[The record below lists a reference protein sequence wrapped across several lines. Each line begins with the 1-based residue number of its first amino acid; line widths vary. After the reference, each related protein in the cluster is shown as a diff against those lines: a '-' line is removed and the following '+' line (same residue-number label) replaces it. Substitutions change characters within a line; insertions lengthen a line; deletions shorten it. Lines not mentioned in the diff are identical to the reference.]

1 MPSGRWQASYVGPDL
16 VRRTAPV
23 TFDSQMDAEAW
34 LAARYREVVSDEWQP
49 PVRKEAVT
57 LSVFAERWLTYRE
70 LKPRTRD
77 QYQRLLERE
86 ILPTLGVM
94 PLKRITADA
103 VEDWHASLPPGRK
116 TYNAHAYSLLRT
128 ILKDAEQRRLI
139 DHNPCH
145 IRGAGTTKRA
155 KVIEPATVAELAAL
169 VEALPERYRALALL
183 AGWCQLRFGELIG
196 LRRMDIDLDRAVVR
210 VRQGVTRIPGEV
222 IVGTPKSHKG
232 TRDVSIPAGILPVIQ
247 AHLEGIADDP
257 DALVFPSTTDP
268 TKYLGYTTLRRHF
281 EKAREVAGRPD
292 LTPHALR
299 HTGATLAA
307 QEGATLAEL
316 MDRLGH
322 SNVAAAMRYQH
333 AAQGRGAELAEKL
346 NKRLHGG

>member
-1 MPSGRWQASYVGPDL
+1 M
-16 VRRTAPV
+16 VRRNAPV
-23 TFDSQMDAEAW
+23 TFDSKMDAEAW
-34 LAARYREVVSDEWQP
+34 LAARHRETVSDDWQP
-49 PVRKEAVT
+49 PVRTVAVT
-57 LSVFAERWLTYRE
+57 LNVFADRWLTHRT

-77 QYQRLLERE
+77 QYQRLLEKE
-86 ILPTLGVM
+86 ILPTLGAM

-103 VEDWHASLPPGRK
+103 VEDWHAALPPGRK

-155 KVIEPATVAELAAL
+155 KAIEPATVAELAAL
-169 VEALPERYRALALL
+169 VDALPERYRALALL
-183 AGWCQLRFGELIG
+183 AGWCQLRFGELIA
-196 LRRMDIDLDRAVVR
+196 LRRMDIDLDLAVVR
-210 VRQGVTRIPGEV
+210 VRRGVTRIPGEV

-232 TRDVSIPAGILPVIQ
+232 TRDVTIPAGIVPVIE
-247 AHLEGIADDP
+247 AHLETIAGDP
-257 DALVFPSTTDP
+257 NALVFPSATDP
-268 TKYLGYTTLRRHF
+268 TKHLAQSTLHRHF
-281 EKAREVAGRPD
+281 DKARRAAGRPD

-322 SNVAAAMRYQH
+322 SNVGAAMRYQH
-333 AAQGRGAELAEKL
+333 AAQGRAAELAEKL
-346 NKRLHGG
+346 NKRLRGG

>member
-1 MPSGRWQASYVGPDL
+1 M
-16 VRRTAPV
+16 
-23 TFDSQMDAEAW
+23 TFDSRMDAEAW
-34 LAARYREVVSDEWQP
+34 LAARHRETVSDDWQP
-49 PVRKEAVT
+49 PVRTVAVT
-57 LSVFAERWLTYRE
+57 FSVFAQRWLTHRE

-77 QYQRLLERE
+77 HYQRLLERE
-86 ILPTLGVM
+86 ILPTLGGM

-103 VEDWHASLPPGRK
+103 VEDWHAALPPKRK

-145 IRGAGTTKRA
+145 IRGAGTTNRA

-169 VEALPERYRALALL
+169 VGALPERYRALALL

-196 LRRMDIDLDRAVVR
+196 LRRKDIDMDRAVVR
-210 VRQGVTRIPGEV
+210 VRQGVTRIPGQV
-222 IVGTPKSHKG
+222 IVGTPKSDKG
-232 TRDVSIPAGILPVIQ
+232 TRDVTIPAGILPAIA
-247 AHLEGIADDP
+247 AHLEAVAVDS
-257 DALVFPSTTDP
+257 DALVFPSATDP
-268 TKYLGYTTLRRHF
+268 TKHLAQSTLHRHF
-281 EKAREVAGRPD
+281 DRARRAAGRPD

-322 SNVAAAMRYQH
+322 SNVSAAMRYQH

-346 NKRLHGG
+346 NKRLSDG

>member
-1 MPSGRWQASYVGPDL
+1 M
-16 VRRTAPV
+16 
-23 TFDSQMDAEAW
+23 
-34 LAARYREVVSDEWQP
+34 AARHREIVSDEWQP
-49 PVRKEAVT
+49 PVRKVAIT
-57 LSVFAERWLTYRE
+57 LSVFADRWLTHRD

-77 QYQRLLERE
+77 QYQRLLETE
-86 ILPTLGVM
+86 ILPTIGEM

-103 VEDWHASLPPGRK
+103 VEDWHAALPPGRK

-155 KVIEPATVAELAAL
+155 KVIEPATVSELAAL

-183 AGWCQLRFGELIG
+183 AAWCQLRFGELIG
-196 LRRMDIDLDRAVVR
+196 LRRKDLDLDRAVVR
-210 VRQGVTRIPGEV
+210 VRQGVTRIPGKV

-232 TRDVSIPAGILPVIQ
+232 TRDVTIPFGLLPVIE
-247 AHLEGIADDP
+247 AHLETIADDP
-257 DALVFPSTTDP
+257 DALVFPSVTDP
-268 TKYLGYTTLRRHF
+268 TKHLAQSTLFRHF
-281 EKAREVAGRPD
+281 DRARRAAGRPD
-292 LTPHALR
+292 LTTHALR

-316 MDRLGH
+316 MVRLGH
-322 SNVAAAMRYQH
+322 SNVGAAMRYQH

-346 NKRLHGG
+346 NKRLTDG